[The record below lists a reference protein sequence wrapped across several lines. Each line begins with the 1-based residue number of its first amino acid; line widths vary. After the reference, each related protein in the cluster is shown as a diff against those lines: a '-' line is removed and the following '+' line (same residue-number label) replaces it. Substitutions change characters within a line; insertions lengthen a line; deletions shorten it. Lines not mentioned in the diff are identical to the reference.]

1 VGFAESA
8 YGLAKSAVTT
18 RSSEHDMRAT
28 RFLLLAIVAGCL
40 SLEAGL
46 EAKAA
51 EYGFSTYVLG
61 QNAFSAGVTPPP
73 GTYVTSA
80 TGLYSANIGR
90 TVEFGG
96 VTLGA
101 GATVDLN
108 ISAING
114 LYVFDHKVF
123 GGNLGV
129 SATVPVGFIN
139 IDAMV
144 TAGVLSAQRSTEG
157 GGLGDIVSKVQL
169 GWQHGEFSH
178 TMYVQAVAPT
188 GRYETGFNPIIG
200 LHRPG
205 IDTGWAFT
213 WANKATSLQWN
224 GALGVTFNFENTAT
238 DYKTGN
244 EFHFEWAI
252 GYELGPGLVVGLVGY
267 DYRQLTGDTG
277 SGDHLGP
284 FRGSVDAIGLG
295 ASGTTLLGAMPIIIN
310 VRGYKE
316 FNAENRWEGYSSTM
330 SATIR
335 F

>member
-1 VGFAESA
+1 
-8 YGLAKSAVTT
+8 
-18 RSSEHDMRAT
+18 MRAA
-28 RFLLLAIVAGCL
+28 RCLLLVAVAGCL
-40 SLEAGL
+40 SLETGF

-61 QNAFSAGVTPPP
+61 QNAFGAGVTPPP

-80 TGLYSANIGR
+80 TGLYTADIGR
-90 TVEFGG
+90 TVTFGSG
-96 VTLGA
+96 VTVGA
-101 GATVDLN
+101 GAHVEFLS
-108 ISAING
+108 SAING
-114 LYVFDHKVF
+114 LYVFDHKVL

-129 SATVPVGFIN
+129 SATVPVGHID

-144 TAGVLSAQRSTEG
+144 TAGGLSAQRSTEG
-157 GGLGDIVSKVQL
+157 GGLGDIVSKLQL

-178 TMYVQAVAPT
+178 TVYIQAVAPT

-213 WANKATSLQWN
+213 WVNKATQLQLN
-224 GALGVTFNFENTAT
+224 GTLGVTFNFENTAT

-252 GYELGPGLVVGLVGY
+252 GRELAPGLVVGVVGY
-267 DYRQLTGDTG
+267 DYRQLTGDSG
-277 SGDHLGP
+277 SGAVLGP
-284 FRGSVDAIGLG
+284 FKGQVDAIGLG
-295 ASGTTLLGAMPIIIN
+295 ASGTTLLGTMPLIIN
-310 VRGYKE
+310 IRGYKE
-316 FNAENRWEGYSSTM
+316 FNAENHWEGYSSTV

>member
-1 VGFAESA
+1 
-8 YGLAKSAVTT
+8 
-18 RSSEHDMRAT
+18 MRAA
-28 RFLLLAIVAGCL
+28 RFLLLVTVAGCL
-40 SLEAGL
+40 SLETSF

-73 GTYVTSA
+73 GTYVTAA
-80 TGLYSANIGR
+80 TGLYTASIGR

-101 GATVDLN
+101 GATVDFYS
-108 ISAING
+108 SAING
-114 LYVFDHKVF
+114 LYVFNHKVL

-139 IDAMV
+139 LDAEV
-144 TAGVLSAQRSTEG
+144 TAGGPGVRRSTEG
-157 GGLGDIVSKVQL
+157 GGLGDIVTKVQL
-169 GWQHGEFSH
+169 GWQHGEFSQ
-178 TMYVQAVAPT
+178 TIYVQTVAPT
-188 GRYETGFNPIIG
+188 GRYETGFAPIIG

-213 WANKATSLQWN
+213 WANKATSLQLN

-252 GYELGPGLVVGLVGY
+252 GYELGPGFVVGLVGY
-267 DYRQLTGDTG
+267 DYRQLTGDSG

-284 FRGSVDAIGLG
+284 FKGSVDAIGLG
-295 ASGTTLLGAMPIIIN
+295 ASGTTLLGTMPVIMN
-310 VRGYKE
+310 VRVYKE
-316 FNAENRWEGYSSTM
+316 FNVENRWEGYSSTV